1 MPVGIIANLDKPASV
16 EVTRD
21 ILNYLAELGVEA
33 MLPINLATQIE
44 RTVLGFT
51 EQEIAQESTA
61 IIVLGGD
68 GTLLSVARRW
78 PFWGVPMLGVNLGH
92 LGFLT
97 EVEEQGTKE
106 AVLMISRN
114 EFRLQERMM
123 LKATV
128 HRKGMRVS
136 EAFALNDCVVTKGA
150 FARMI
155 RLEVHIGKSYLET
168 FPADGVIIATPTGST
183 AYSLSA
189 GGPIVDPSMQL
200 MLLTPICPHMLQAR
214 PVVISAREKIR
225 IKLHSVHEDMVLTL
239 DGQEGIRLY
248 PGDEVLIEK
257 ADIVTR
263 LIKIAPRSF
272 YDVLRHKMSET
283 TPLPQAQIE
292 SDSVGYGA

>member
-1 MPVGIIANLDKPASV
+1 MPLGIIANLDKPTTV
-16 EVTRD
+16 DVTRD
-21 ILNYLAELGVEA
+21 ILGYLSELGTDA
-33 MLPINLATQIE
+33 MLPVNLAIQIE
-44 RTVLGFT
+44 RTELGFT
-51 EQEIAQESTA
+51 EQEIAQESSA

-78 PFWGVPMLGVNLGH
+78 PFWGVPLLGVNLGH

-97 EVEEQGTKE
+97 EVEERGTKE
-106 AVLMISRN
+106 AVAMIAKN
-114 EFRLQERMM
+114 EIRLQERMM

-128 HRKGMRVS
+128 HRKGIRVS

-248 PGDEVLIEK
+248 PDDEVLIEK

-283 TPLPQAQIE
+283 TLPQAQL
-292 SDSVGYGA
+292 

>member
-1 MPVGIIANLDKPASV
+1 MPLGIIANLDKPATV

-21 ILNYLAELGVEA
+21 ILNYLSELGVEA
-33 MLPINLATQIE
+33 MLPVNLATQIE
-44 RTVLGFT
+44 RTELGFT
-51 EQEIAQESTA
+51 EQEIAQESSA

-97 EVEEQGTKE
+97 EVEEKGTKE
-106 AVLMISRN
+106 AVQMIINN

-123 LKATV
+123 LRATV
-128 HRKGMRVS
+128 HRKGMQVT

-239 DGQEGIRLY
+239 DGQEGVRLY
-248 PGDEVLIEK
+248 PDDEVLIEK

-272 YDVLRHKMSET
+272 YDVLRHKMSEK
-283 TPLPQAQIE
+283 TPLPQAQ
-292 SDSVGYGA
+292 S

>member
-1 MPVGIIANLDKPASV
+1 VRVPIGIMANLDKSATIDVTREILGYLNELNV
-16 EVTRD
+16 EV
-21 ILNYLAELGVEA
+21 
-33 MLPINLATQIE
+33 MLPVNLAAQME
-44 RTVLGFT
+44 REDLGFS
-51 EQEIAQESTA
+51 EQELAQESSA

-78 PFWGVPMLGVNLGH
+78 PFWGVPMFGVNLGH

-97 EVEEQGTKE
+97 EVEEDGSKD
-106 AVLMISRN
+106 AIYNIVKN

-128 HRKGMRVS
+128 SRNGMQVS
-136 EAFALNDCVVTKGA
+136 EAFALNDCVITKGA

-155 RLEVHIGKSYLET
+155 RLEVHIGRSYLET

-200 MLLTPICPHMLQAR
+200 MLLTLICPHMLQAR

-225 IKLHSVHEDMVLTL
+225 VKLHSVHEDMVLTL

-248 PGDEVLIEK
+248 PGDEIVVEK

-272 YDVLRHKMSET
+272 YDVLRRKMAET
-283 TPLPQAQIE
+283 T
-292 SDSVGYGA
+292 G

>member
-1 MPVGIIANLDKPASV
+1 MRGGVIVPLGIIANLDKHATEEVTKQIIEYLQGLAV
-16 EVTRD
+16 EVM
-21 ILNYLAELGVEA
+21 IPLNLASRIDRPELG
-33 MLPINLATQIE
+33 
-44 RTVLGFT
+44 FS
-51 EQEIAQESTA
+51 EQEIAQECTA
-61 IIVLGGD
+61 IVVLGGD

-97 EVEEQGTKE
+97 EVEEDGATHAIK
-106 AVLMISRN
+106 MIVSN

-123 LKATV
+123 LKASV
-128 HRKGMRVS
+128 MRGGMRVS

-168 FPADGVIIATPTGST
+168 FPADGVIISTPTGST

-214 PVVISAREKIR
+214 PVVISPREKIR
-225 IKLHSVHEDMVLTL
+225 IRLYSVHEDMVLTL

-248 PGDEVLIEK
+248 PDDEVIIER

-272 YDVLRHKMSET
+272 YDVLRHKLTET
-283 TPLPQAQIE
+283 VEFSRSNL
-292 SDSVGYGA
+292 

>member
-1 MPVGIIANLDKPASV
+1 MPLGIIANLEKPV
-16 EVTRD
+16 TIGVTRH
-21 ILNYLAELGVEA
+21 ILSYLSELGADA
-33 MLPINLATQIE
+33 MLPVNLATQIE
-44 RTVLGFT
+44 RPELGFT
-51 EQEIAQESTA
+51 EQEIAQDSSA

-97 EVEEQGTKE
+97 EVEEDGTRE
-106 AVLMISRN
+106 AVEMIVKN

-128 HRKGMRVS
+128 TRKGMRVS

-183 AYSLSA
+183 GYSLSA

-225 IKLHSVHEDMVLTL
+225 VKLHSVHEDMVLTL

-248 PGDEVLIEK
+248 PDDEVLIEK

-263 LIKIAPRSF
+263 LIKTASRSF

-283 TPLPQAQIE
+283 TPAPQAR
-292 SDSVGYGA
+292 

>member
-1 MPVGIIANLDKPASV
+1 MRVPLGIIANLDKPATV

-21 ILNYLAELGVEA
+21 ILNYLSELGVEA
-33 MLPINLATQIE
+33 MLPVNLATQIE
-44 RTVLGFT
+44 RTELGFT
-51 EQEIAQESTA
+51 EQEIAQESSA

-97 EVEEQGTKE
+97 EVEEKGTKE
-106 AVLMISRN
+106 AVQMIINN

-123 LKATV
+123 LRATV
-128 HRKGMRVS
+128 HRKGMQVT

-239 DGQEGIRLY
+239 DGQEGVRLY
-248 PGDEVLIEK
+248 PDDEVLIEK

-272 YDVLRHKMSET
+272 YDVLRHKMSEK
-283 TPLPQAQIE
+283 TPLPQAQ
-292 SDSVGYGA
+292 S

>member
-1 MPVGIIANLDKPASV
+1 MPLGIIANLDKPATV

-21 ILNYLAELGVEA
+21 ILNYLMELGVEP

-44 RTVLGFT
+44 RTELGFT
-51 EQEIAQESTA
+51 EQEIAQESSA
-61 IIVLGGD
+61 IVVLGGD

-97 EVEEQGTKE
+97 EVEENGTRE
-106 AVLMISRN
+106 AVYMISKN

-248 PGDEVLIEK
+248 PDDEVLIEK

-283 TPLPQAQIE
+283 TPLPQAQ
-292 SDSVGYGA
+292 S